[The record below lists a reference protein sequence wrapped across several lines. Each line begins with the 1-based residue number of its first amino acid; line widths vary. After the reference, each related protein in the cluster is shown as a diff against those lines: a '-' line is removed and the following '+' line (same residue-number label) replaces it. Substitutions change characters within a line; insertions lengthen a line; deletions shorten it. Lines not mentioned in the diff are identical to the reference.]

1 MKKLYA
7 FIYCPCIYES
17 DYSTVSIHYSKEG
30 AEKAMNEHKEKA
42 LNEFNEWYIFDEIR
56 TFEFGFGED
65 WDITE
70 ITVLP

>member
-17 DYSTVSIHYSKEG
+17 VYSTVSIHYSKEG

-42 LNEFNEWYIFDEIR
+42 LNEFNECWLDDEIR